1 MNFYRR
7 LHMHFMFHRA
17 KILIVFAVCLMV
29 FLAIWGITSL
39 ESFYRNMM
47 LAQAPFQM
55 LMMAVNAV
63 IFVYMYMVVLRG
75 GFTKMS
81 KKKVKGQQVNV
92 HFDDVIGIDEAKE
105 EAWEVV
111 QLVKD
116 HTKITQIGGKIIK
129 GILMLGPP
137 GCGKTY
143 LAKAIAT
150 EAGLPFLS
158 MAASEF
164 NEVFVGVGSSRV
176 RGLFKQ
182 ARSYAYGYGGCIIF
196 IDEIDVIGQSRT
208 FNQFGG
214 AEKNATQNQLLAE
227 MDGLASISDN
237 VIIIGATN
245 APEDALDPALMRP
258 GRFDR
263 KVYITAP
270 GLEGREKLFDF
281 YLSKVRC
288 VPAIDSK
295 VLAKKAVG
303 KSPADI
309 ESIVKE
315 AALIATRN
323 KKEQIGYKEISEAI
337 ERIELGVK
345 VRRSM
350 PESERIM
357 TAYHEAGHLIVGYI
371 LHPINDVF
379 KASIIPRKST
389 LGVVHYQPSQ
399 EFISDD
405 RNKILA
411 DIKCSLAG
419 YAAERIQFNVTT
431 NGVSGDFKAA
441 MWRAHTMVWRLGM
454 GTSGFVGDFDVIP
467 KGKLSGSF
475 TKQLND
481 ETNEI
486 LQNCLGEVDALLKDK
501 KELLDRFAHELLEHE
516 ELDYDE
522 IEAIFAEY
530 KIKNPRLRTEEEKYM
545 PKAAAHDQSRGPGH
559 KKPSPVLA
567 ESENEE
573 PISEEAEE
581 EEFPGEEKK

>member
-1 MNFYRR
+1 M
-7 LHMHFMFHRA
+7 
-17 KILIVFAVCLMV
+17 I
-29 FLAIWGITSL
+29 FLAIWGIASL

-55 LMMAVNAV
+55 LMMAINAV

-92 HFDDVIGIDEAKE
+92 KFDDVIGIDEAKE

-116 HTKITQIGGKIIK
+116 HSKITQIGGKIVK
-129 GILMLGPP
+129 GILMIGPP

-164 NEVFVGVGSSRV
+164 NEVFVGVGSSRI

-182 ARSYAYGYGGCIIF
+182 ARAYADGYGGCIIF
-196 IDEIDVIGQSRT
+196 IDELDVIGQNRT
-208 FNQFGG
+208 FNLYGG

-227 MDGLASISDN
+227 MDGMASINDN

-245 APEDALDPALMRP
+245 APEDALDAALLRP

-281 YLSKVRC
+281 YLSKVKC
-288 VPAIDSK
+288 TDEIDCK

-303 KSPADI
+303 KSPAQI
-309 ESIVKE
+309 EAIVKE

-323 KKEQIGYKEISEAI
+323 KKERVSYKEISEAI

-345 VRRSM
+345 VKRNM
-350 PESERIM
+350 PEKERIM
-357 TAYHEAGHLIVGYI
+357 TAYHEGGHLIVGYL

-389 LGVVHYQPSQ
+389 LGVVHYQPTQ
-399 EFISDD
+399 EFVCDD
-405 RNKILA
+405 RNKVLA

-419 YAAERIQFNVTT
+419 YAAERVQFDVTT

-441 MWRAHTMVWRLGM
+441 MHRAHSMVWQLGM
-454 GTSGFVGDFDVIP
+454 GKLGYVGDYTIIP
-467 KGKLSGSF
+467 QEHLSDEVK
-475 TKQLND
+475 KQLNE
-481 ETNEI
+481 ETQAI
-486 LQNCLGEVDALLKDK
+486 LKECLAEVEKLLKDR
-501 KELLDRFAHELLEHE
+501 KEILDRFAEELLERE

-530 KIKNPRLRTEEEKYM
+530 GIKNPRVKNEDEKYL
-545 PKAAAHDQSRGPGH
+545 PKDDILGSKEPSSDQ
-559 KKPSPVLA
+559 
-567 ESENEE
+567 E
-573 PISEEAEE
+573 
-581 EEFPGEEKK
+581 